1 VSRPAHR
8 LQRRL
13 MWAFGVYSLMVA
25 TLFGLYALVFMYTVE
40 DAFFDTRLEQEA
52 QRQLRHFAGTGAWT
66 GPLDASMRIHTDT
79 ASLPDDLETAY
90 LAEPRRHEFPGRDGR
105 HYHLTPM
112 DPPSPAAR
120 AWLVAE
126 VSAQLVVRPW
136 NRQIFALFAGSGA
149 AIVLIALLIGYL
161 LARRTAGPLSRL
173 ATRVDTLSPD
183 RLPSDIAKDF
193 RDDEVGILARGLDAL
208 IARVRDFVTREQE
221 FTRDASHEL
230 RTPLAVIRSAAER
243 LMAEPGLT
251 DAGRDHLRHVQQ
263 SALQLEQTVT
273 TLLSLAREDAS
284 VAGTGYATNTAP
296 NVRTGS
302 GSAGAGPVADDL
314 ASTVASAEPVV
325 IVPILE
331 RVIVEQSS
339 LLEGKAVTLDFDV
352 PPDTLMDHS
361 VPVLQIVFSNLIG
374 NAFAH
379 AGPGEVR
386 IDVSGRRLRIV
397 NPVGNDGDAV
407 PWQSPRPFTKG
418 EASEGFGLGLS
429 ILRRV
434 CDRHGIDLRIERV
447 GGEVVSSVAMDRGTR
462 RR

>member
-1 VSRPAHR
+1 
-8 LQRRL
+8 
-13 MWAFGVYSLMVA
+13 MWAFGVYSLLVA
-25 TLFGLYALVFMYTVE
+25 TLFGLYAMVFMYTVE

-52 QRQLRHFAGTGAWT
+52 ERQLRHFAGTGTWT
-66 GPLDASMRIHTDT
+66 EPLDASMRVHTDT
-79 ASLPDDLETAY
+79 ASLPDDLEPAY

-112 DPPSPAAR
+112 DPPPPAAR

-136 NRQIFALFAGSGA
+136 NRHIFVLFAASGA

-183 RLPSDIAKDF
+183 RLPSDIASDF

-263 SALQLEQTVT
+263 SAVQLEQTVT

-284 VAGTGYATNTAP
+284 AGDASVGGAGHATSAAP
-296 NVRTGS
+296 DVQADSR
-302 GSAGAGPVADDL
+302 SAGAGRVVDDMSVF
-314 ASTVASAEPVV
+314 AGGAEPVA

-339 LLEGKAVTLDFDV
+339 LLEGKTVTLDFDV
-352 PPDTLMDHS
+352 PADTLMDHS
-361 VPVLQIVFSNLIG
+361 VPVLRIVFSNLIG

-379 AGPGEVR
+379 AGPGTVR
-386 IDVSGRRLRIV
+386 IDVSGRRLRIA
-397 NPVGNDGDAV
+397 NPVGDDGDAV

-447 GGEVVSSVAMDRGTR
+447 GGDVVSSVAMDRDTR